1 LALPLIGVVSGR
13 ETDTLDLGAGRRV
26 SPYLLTT
33 AIEQIDGVLQYQVSQ
48 TARSRLRVRAVPAA
62 AADWVRV
69 DHGIRTALRRDV
81 EATLDVDVEFVERL
95 PRGAR
100 AKVRAVEPLASEPSP
115 EPSSD
120 TLSSER
126 GEP

>member
-1 LALPLIGVVSGR
+1 M
-13 ETDTLDLGAGRRV
+13 AGWRKVAKWR
-26 SPYLLTT
+26 
-33 AIEQIDGVLQYQVSQ
+33 

-62 AADWVRV
+62 AADRVRV
-69 DHGIRTALRRDV
+69 DHGIRAALRRDV

-100 AKVRAVEPLASEPSP
+100 AKVRAVEPLESEPSP

-120 TLSSER
+120 ELSSER
-126 GEP
+126 GES